1 MSADERGGR
10 TAAQRRPLR
19 SPRRGQAE
27 ARHPVRRVGTLGAL
41 HPGAALPGTRH
52 AGPPLLPPRTA
63 GSHIDRVQSPSGG
76 FSRQPGAGH
85 RQQPGG
91 GTARSGQVPNS
102 AAVMAGEVR
111 PSRAGPTLAAPMT
124 RTSRGR
130 MADLA
135 QDRAPRR
142 HQAGVR
148 GAPGPPNTHRSRQN
162 GGGQSR
168 CVHPLHQRDPLAH
181 SARVRP
187 ASVDHGPTDTNTA
200 SGHHR

>member
-1 MSADERGGR
+1 MSGADAPQRSGGHSGR
-10 TAAQRRPLR
+10 LD
-19 SPRRGQAE
+19 
-27 ARHPVRRVGTLGAL
+27 VGKPT
-41 HPGAALPGTRH
+41 PGTRCGASAH
-52 AGPPLLPPRTA
+52 LARCTQAPRSPAPVTLARPFAPRTA

-148 GAPGPPNTHRSRQN
+148 GAPGPPDTHRSRQN

-187 ASVDHGPTDTNTA
+187 ASVDHGPTYTNTA